1 MDTLLLTLLLAAC
14 SGEGDAPGVKAGG
27 PPPTPVKV
35 AVVEGVR
42 ASDQLEAV
50 GVLEVLDS
58 VQVQPEA
65 AGVVEAVLFDDG
77 AAVAK
82 GQRLA
87 TLRAADAR
95 AGVDE
100 AAAKYGLAKLAYD
113 RIASL
118 REGDNATQA
127 DVDKARAELDLAQA
141 QVDRSREALRRTVIV
156 APFAGV
162 AGRREI
168 APGQVVT
175 TSTPVT
181 RIDALDPVLVDVD
194 LPETALTKVR
204 AGLAAAV
211 AVEAVPGRSFEGEVS
226 YVSPRASEKARTL
239 EVRVRVPNPEGLLR
253 PGLSASVR
261 LDLGEV
267 DGAVFV
273 PTSAVVQTASGPAAW
288 VVDGDGKA
296 QPRPLTLGLREEER
310 VRVLQGLA
318 VGDRLVVEGF
328 TRLKPGAPVAVQE
341 PGAGAEAGAPAGGAA
356 AGGKPAP

>member
-1 MDTLLLTLLLAAC
+1 MFTLLLTLLLAGC
-14 SGEGDAPGVKAGG
+14 GGGGEAPAAKAGG

-35 AVVEGVR
+35 AVVAGER
-42 ASDQLEAV
+42 ATDQLEAV

-65 AGVVEAVLFDDG
+65 AGVVADVLFEDG
-77 AAVAK
+77 TTVTK

-87 TLRAADAR
+87 TLRDADAR
-95 AGVDE
+95 AGQDE
-100 AAAKYGLAKLAYD
+100 AAARYGLAKLAFD
-113 RIASL
+113 RVASL

-127 DVDKARAELDLAQA
+127 DLDKARAELDLANA
-141 QVDRSREALRRTVIV
+141 QLDRAREALRRTVIV
-156 APFAGV
+156 APFGGV
-162 AGRREI
+162 TGRREI

-175 TSTPVT
+175 TSTAVT

-194 LPETALTKVR
+194 LPESALTRVR
-204 AGLAAAV
+204 VGQAATV
-211 AVEAVPGRSFEGEVS
+211 TVEAVPGRAFEGEVS

-261 LDLGEV
+261 LELGEV

-288 VVDGDGKA
+288 VVDGEGKA
-296 QPRPLTLGLREEER
+296 QPRPLTLGLREEAR
-310 VRVLQGLA
+310 VRVLQGLTA
-318 VGDRLVVEGF
+318 GDRLVLEGF

-341 PGAGAEAGAPAGGAA
+341 PP
-356 AGGKPAP
+356 P